1 MKNEMNESVA
11 RKYYLA
17 YNSRISETLF
27 AEFVIR
33 KSAQEEGG
41 AENEI

>member
-11 RKYYLA
+11 RKLYLA
-17 YNSRISETLF
+17 YNNRISETLF
-27 AEFVIR
+27 TEFVIR

-41 AENEI
+41 AEDEI

>member
-1 MKNEMNESVA
+1 MKNEMNESAA

-27 AEFVIR
+27 TEFIIR
-33 KSAQEEGG
+33 KSTKEEGG
-41 AENEI
+41 AEDEI